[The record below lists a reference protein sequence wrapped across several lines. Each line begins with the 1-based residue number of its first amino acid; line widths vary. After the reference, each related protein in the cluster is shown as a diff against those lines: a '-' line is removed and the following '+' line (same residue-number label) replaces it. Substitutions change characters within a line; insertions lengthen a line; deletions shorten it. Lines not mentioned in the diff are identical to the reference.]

1 MESGGATVQEADGRA
16 DDRGDSGEPRRR
28 RTAVWLFPTLAF
40 IAMAGPFGV
49 TGKLALD
56 QMAWQELLL
65 WTMIAYLTI
74 SVVLLVGFRERMRI
88 GPAAGWGA
96 LAGLFVIG
104 TFTAVSLALERGDAS
119 QVIPVTASYPIF
131 TAILAVIVLGERLSR
146 RRLAGTA
153 IVILGVVVVSI

>member
-1 MESGGATVQEADGRA
+1 
-16 DDRGDSGEPRRR
+16 
-28 RTAVWLFPTLAF
+28 
-40 IAMAGPFGV
+40 MAGPLGV

-56 QMAWQELLL
+56 EMAWQELLL
-65 WTMIAYLTI
+65 WTTIAYLAI

-104 TFTAVSLALERGDAS
+104 TFTAISLALERGDAS

>member
-1 MESGGATVQEADGRA
+1 MEPGGVQ
-16 DDRGDSGEPRRR
+16 RR
-28 RTAVWLFPTLAF
+28 RTAAWLFPTLAF

-56 QMAWQELLL
+56 EMAWQELLL

-74 SVVLLVGFRERMRI
+74 SVVLLVGFRERLAI
-88 GPAAGWGA
+88 GPAVGWGA

-104 TFTAVSLALERGDAS
+104 TFTAISLALERGDAS

-131 TAILAVIVLGERLSR
+131 TAILAVLVLGERLSR

-153 IVILGVVVVSI
+153 LVILGVVVVSV